1 VERASPRRLIL
12 AGAAGIAVAYLF
24 AMPFGFAPWTAIA
37 GVPVPAGTLF
47 AVGLV
52 GMHAARAR
60 RRLHQTLRA
69 LVVAL
74 FFAYGLPLIV
84 TPFAPAVRLVFYLVL
99 AGAAVTLYEWTVP
112 D

>member
-1 VERASPRRLIL
+1 MERASARRLIL
-12 AGAAGIAVAYLF
+12 AGAAGVAVAYLF
-24 AMPFGFAPWTAIA
+24 AMPFGLASWTAIG

-47 AVGLV
+47 TAGLV
-52 GMHAARAR
+52 AMHAARGR

-84 TPFAPAVRLVFYLVL
+84 TPFAPAVRVVFYLVL
-99 AGAAVTLYEWTVP
+99 CGAAVALYEWTVP
-112 D
+112 E